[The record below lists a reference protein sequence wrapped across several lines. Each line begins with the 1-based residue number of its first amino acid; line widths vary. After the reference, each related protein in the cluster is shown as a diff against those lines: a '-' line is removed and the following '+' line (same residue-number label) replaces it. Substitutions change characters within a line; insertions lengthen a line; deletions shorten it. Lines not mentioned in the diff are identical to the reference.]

1 MYGNACTAFEA
12 GVVRTT
18 HGMRYDIGFAA
29 GPVARDASIE
39 AITLISRQWTFV
51 YPPSHALAHMRS
63 IDIEAIAQQP
73 LVSFSPAMWPD
84 CAACIRAQ

>member
-1 MYGNACTAFEA
+1 
-12 GVVRTT
+12 
-18 HGMRYDIGFAA
+18 MRYDIGFAA